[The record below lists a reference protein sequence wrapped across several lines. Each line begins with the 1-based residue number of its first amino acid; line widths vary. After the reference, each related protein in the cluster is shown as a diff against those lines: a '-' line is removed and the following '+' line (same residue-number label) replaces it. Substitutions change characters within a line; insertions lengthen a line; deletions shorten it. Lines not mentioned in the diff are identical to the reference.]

1 MKSLIY
7 RGLALAVFVGLLALS
22 VYLSESAFRQVLDF
36 RLLERIPL
44 SAIAESV
51 GGESQLS
58 GIASPAGELLNAP
71 RTGTGSIYYR
81 YLLEREERDSDGDKF
96 WRTVRDETRSSDFY
110 LADDS
115 GRAFVEARS
124 MEWRIRWSIARKY
137 RREIGDYRHT
147 EWRIDPGDRLTVFGW
162 FDYRENEQDK
172 QRGEP
177 VIEFSSYGQYLPIIS
192 SFTGSE
198 ERGDLAFEAVIR
210 LWGGVTGL
218 IAACYALIYSL
229 KIHRTLVFLL
239 ITSVSGSLMLAH
251 YGYRS
256 ANEDV
261 TQGVERVEEH
271 ASRARK
277 LINEVFVNR
286 NLLPIGFESPFDLN
300 SLVYTELSD
309 EEKSQV
315 NAWRLSAYQVRERY
329 LQQISRFPE
338 SYIAVA
344 KRATNP
350 SVVSLPA
357 DQLEIYR
364 QDNFE
369 STRTGVSTLWSLLL
383 LAGTAGAAWF
393 AFRAIRTKRMQEN
406 IPTSKTAGVVF
417 GLAEV
422 KGLLVPEDK
431 NKLLKGPVSGYG
443 CTWYRYLVEERRGS
457 GKNKSWHTVSD
468 DIRKQPF
475 FCEDEEGRIR
485 IFPGHSECI
494 TKHVEKDHRGDMRY
508 TEWRLSPGDELYVMG
523 KARLD
528 KTRGDSLVFGHEK
541 GSPYIIANIP
551 EEDVMM
557 RKARTGMGLLAMA
570 LSLLFFGALLISGS
584 NGDLS
589 SLDFVLASLIA
600 PVFMLFVVFVLMY
613 NDLVFLRQRCDRN
626 WANIQVSLNKRADL
640 IPQLEQVVKQYLS
653 HESQLQ
659 KELVRLRELRQE
671 VANARD
677 FDEYISTEH
686 ETINQL
692 SARIEQYPDLEGID
706 LIAVFNRRLI
716 KLENEVALIRA
727 GFNDAVTEYEIRSQ
741 SFPDNI
747 LARLFRF
754 PAVELLRYDLHAHS
768 VPAVSVKS

>member
-1 MKSLIY
+1 
-7 RGLALAVFVGLLALS
+7 
-22 VYLSESAFRQVLDF
+22 
-36 RLLERIPL
+36 
-44 SAIAESV
+44 
-51 GGESQLS
+51 
-58 GIASPAGELLNAP
+58 
-71 RTGTGSIYYR
+71 
-81 YLLEREERDSDGDKF
+81 
-96 WRTVRDETRSSDFY
+96 
-110 LADDS
+110 
-115 GRAFVEARS
+115 
-124 MEWRIRWSIARKY
+124 
-137 RREIGDYRHT
+137 
-147 EWRIDPGDRLTVFGW
+147 
-162 FDYRENEQDK
+162 
-172 QRGEP
+172 
-177 VIEFSSYGQYLPIIS
+177 
-192 SFTGSE
+192 
-198 ERGDLAFEAVIR
+198 
-210 LWGGVTGL
+210 
-218 IAACYALIYSL
+218 
-229 KIHRTLVFLL
+229 
-239 ITSVSGSLMLAH
+239 
-251 YGYRS
+251 
-256 ANEDV
+256 
-261 TQGVERVEEH
+261 
-271 ASRARK
+271 
-277 LINEVFVNR
+277 
-286 NLLPIGFESPFDLN
+286 
-300 SLVYTELSD
+300 
-309 EEKSQV
+309 
-315 NAWRLSAYQVRERY
+315 
-329 LQQISRFPE
+329 
-338 SYIAVA
+338 
-344 KRATNP
+344 
-350 SVVSLPA
+350 
-357 DQLEIYR
+357 
-364 QDNFE
+364 
-369 STRTGVSTLWSLLL
+369 
-383 LAGTAGAAWF
+383 
-393 AFRAIRTKRMQEN
+393 
-406 IPTSKTAGVVF
+406 
-417 GLAEV
+417 
-422 KGLLVPEDK
+422 
-431 NKLLKGPVSGYG
+431 
-443 CTWYRYLVEERRGS
+443 
-457 GKNKSWHTVSD
+457 
-468 DIRKQPF
+468 
-475 FCEDEEGRIR
+475 
-485 IFPGHSECI
+485 
-494 TKHVEKDHRGDMRY
+494 MRY
-508 TEWRLSPGDELYVMG
+508 TEWRLSPGAELYVMG